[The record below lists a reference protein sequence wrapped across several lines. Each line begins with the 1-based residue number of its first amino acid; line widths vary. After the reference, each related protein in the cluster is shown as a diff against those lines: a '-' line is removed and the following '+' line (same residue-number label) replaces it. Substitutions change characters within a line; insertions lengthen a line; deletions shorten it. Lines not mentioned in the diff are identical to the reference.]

1 VRDAILAKKRGKV
14 FNKIK
19 LTMKVGGTC
28 DIKLRDR
35 DL

>member
-1 VRDAILAKKRGKV
+1 MRDAILAKKRGKV